1 MAGSPSLQAS
11 EKGQAGCVHLD
22 TIEQHLVSLTGLD
35 RHGVSTIGDLFGLC
49 LRIAASLGQVPGVT
63 TALGAT
69 PGDHRVPRYSVLRA
83 DEEPHIVEV
92 RQLGST
98 EPKDAA
104 NAPERLSVFLTLLSV
119 VATPCLAHAWISVGH
134 RVIASI
140 AYQQLGEAMKQPVAE
155 VLLKHS
161 AYADLW
167 SNRETNG
174 PNEVLGLLSLLQ
186 RSPPVLAV
194 GCFQL
199 A

>member
-1 MAGSPSLQAS
+1 M
-11 EKGQAGCVHLD
+11 
-22 TIEQHLVSLTGLD
+22 
-35 RHGVSTIGDLFGLC
+35 
-49 LRIAASLGQVPGVT
+49 
-63 TALGAT
+63 
-69 PGDHRVPRYSVLRA
+69 PRKWL
-83 DEEPHIVEV
+83 P
-92 RQLGST
+92 
-98 EPKDAA
+98 
-104 NAPERLSVFLTLLSV
+104 VFLTLLSV

-167 SNRETNG
+167 SNQETNG
-174 PNEVLGLLSLLQ
+174 PDGGLGLLSLLQ